1 MFSLGSRPTGSRP
14 RHGRVFRDREVTM
27 IRRSLL
33 VLAMVAAVGTGGCA
47 STSGGGSTVR
57 MDPNL
62 ITAEEL
68 AELRVSNLYDA
79 IQRLRPR
86 WLTVRAQQ
94 SLSTPTSVVVYQ
106 NQTQLGGFTA
116 LRELGLDAVTSI
128 RYLDGPTASASLPGI
143 GTRQVEGAIVIYT
156 TERN

>member
-1 MFSLGSRPTGSRP
+1 M
-14 RHGRVFRDREVTM
+14 
-27 IRRSLL
+27 
-33 VLAMVAAVGTGGCA
+33 VLAVLAVMGTAGCA
-47 STSGGGSTVR
+47 STAGGAAGARV
-57 MDPNL
+57 DQNL

-86 WLTVRAQQ
+86 WLTIRSQQ
-94 SLSTPTSVVVYQ
+94 SLSTTTSIVVYQ
-106 NQTQLGGFTA
+106 NQTQLGGFDA
-116 LRELGLDAVTSI
+116 LRQLGLDAVSSI

-156 TERN
+156 RDAR